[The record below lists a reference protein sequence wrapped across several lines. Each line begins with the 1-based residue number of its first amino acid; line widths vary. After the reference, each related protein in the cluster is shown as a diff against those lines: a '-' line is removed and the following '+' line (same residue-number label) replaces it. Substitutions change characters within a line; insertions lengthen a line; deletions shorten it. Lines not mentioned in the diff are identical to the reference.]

1 MTSKR
6 DLGIQ
11 NLIPLTLSR
20 VFFLFFFWL
29 MLYVHGK
36 QLLSC
41 RDGQLSYPHCSW
53 ASLPKAGYQF
63 LAHIISSLTG
73 TFITNVSLKHVH
85 AHVYER
91 FVNFASYCTTEKCTF
106 IKLANMY

>member
-6 DLGIQ
+6 ELGIQ

-20 VFFLFFFWL
+20 MFFCLFGL

-36 QLLSC
+36 QLMSC
-41 RDGQLSYPHCSW
+41 RDSQLSYPHCSW
-53 ASLPKAGYQF
+53 ASLPGAGYQY
-63 LAHIISSLTG
+63 LAHIISPLAD

-91 FVNFASYCTTEKCTF
+91 YVNFASYYTT
-106 IKLANMY
+106 